1 MTYMT
6 YTEFLPLAVSQAL
19 DNNILEIID
28 HSYTCKPEFSKNCCQ
43 NCPVVGSHE
52 RWCRVDGVY
61 RTQFTKFIEQYYPE
75 LFI

>member
-28 HSYTCKPEFSKNCCQ
+28 HKYTCKPEFERNGCQ
-43 NCPVVGSHE
+43 NCPVVRSHKQ
-52 RWCRVDGVY
+52 WCRVDGVH
-61 RTQFTKFIEQYYPE
+61 RKRFTKFIEQYYPE

>member
-6 YTEFLPLAVSQAL
+6 YAEFLPLAVSQAL

-28 HSYTCKPEFSKNCCQ
+28 HKYTCKPEFERNGCQ
-43 NCPVVGSHE
+43 NCPVVRSHE
-52 RWCRVDGVY
+52 QWCRVDGVH
-61 RTQFTKFIEQYYPE
+61 RKQFTKFIEQYYPE